1 MEASGRPGDQGAEQ
15 VVVEEKVERLVE
27 EERSRGVL
35 SSVRVCRL
43 PPREAPAYLF
53 CSMFDTSHLSK
64 LHNLSRNVISCV
76 KVHLILQSSSP
87 AHLNL
92 SQMSKVTKRLSSM
105 GMLVSTR

>member
-53 CSMFDTSHLSK
+53 CSMGKYF
-64 LHNLSRNVISCV
+64 
-76 KVHLILQSSSP
+76 
-87 AHLNL
+87 
-92 SQMSKVTKRLSSM
+92 
-105 GMLVSTR
+105 